1 MLIVSE
7 SKILASICRQSFF
20 QFFKHFWGTIVHEPL
35 VLNWHIEY
43 LCNELQIAAERVFAG
58 QPKLYDLV
66 INISPGTSKS
76 TICSQLFPAWV
87 WTRMGHA
94 QLIHI
99 SYAYAIAQKDSIAC
113 RDVVQSE
120 LYQQCFP
127 EVQLREDV
135 NTQGLFMNSLR
146 GYRLSAGTM
155 GAITGKHGHFLMVDD
170 PLNPEE
176 AFSDAELRNVN
187 RWMTNTLPT
196 RKVDKRT
203 TVTILIQQR
212 LHQADPSGEI
222 LDRSHGSAVKHIN
235 LPGELTDRVSPA
247 SLREKYVNGL
257 FDPQR
262 MPREVL
268 DQLRLD
274 IGEYAYAAQI
284 LQEPVPMGGGQFKV
298 EKFNIVPDLT
308 TPIVRWVR
316 SWDKAGTSKNQKG
329 SGSAAWTVGVLMG
342 MDKHNR
348 VWIADVIRERLGSFE
363 REKLI
368 QDTAADDGQDV
379 EIVIEIE
386 GGSGGKES
394 AEGTVTRLHGY
405 RIHVFAPTGDKEARS
420 YEYSSQV
427 SGGNVF
433 LLERH
438 WTKPFVE
445 EHRYFPNSKYKDQV
459 DAASSGYNRL
469 HRKRRKVGGIRA
481 LLMAPKGSI

>member
-1 MLIVSE
+1 MRLIVSE
-7 SKILASICRQSFF
+7 NKVLASICRQSFY

-43 LCNELQIAAERVFAG
+43 LCDELQAAAERVFAG

-66 INISPGTSKS
+66 INISPGSSKS

-99 SYAYAIAQKDSIAC
+99 SYAFAIALKDSIAC

-120 LYQQCFP
+120 LYQSCFP
-127 EVQLREDV
+127 EIQLREDV
-135 NTQGLFMNSLR
+135 NTQGLFMTTDR
-146 GYRLSAGTM
+146 GYRLSAGTL
-155 GAITGKHGHFLMVDD
+155 GSITGKHGHFLMVDD

-187 RWMTNTLPT
+187 RWMQTTLPT

-222 LDRSHGSAVKHIN
+222 LERSHGTGVKHIN
-235 LPGELTDRVSPA
+235 LPGEVTDAISPKE
-247 SLREKYVNGL
+247 LRDKYVDGL

-268 DQLRLD
+268 DQLRMD

-284 LQEPVPMGGGQFKV
+284 LQEPVPMGGGMFKV
-298 EKFNIVPDLT
+298 DKFNIVQDLAS
-308 TPIVRWVR
+308 PIVRWVR

-342 MDKHNR
+342 MDKHGR
-348 VWIADVIRERLGSFE
+348 VWVCDVIRERLGSFD
-363 REKLI
+363 REELI
-368 QDTAADDGQDV
+368 KKTAEEDGDDV
-379 EIVIEIE
+379 EIVLEIE

-405 RIHVFAPTGDKEARS
+405 RIFTYSPGSDKETRA
-420 YEYSSQV
+420 YQYSSQV
-427 SGGNVF
+427 TAGNVF
-433 LLERH
+433 LLDRH

-445 EHRYFPNSKYKDQV
+445 EHRYFPNSKFKDQV
-459 DAASSGYNRL
+459 DASSAGYNRL
-469 HRKRRKVGGIRA
+469 HKKKRRAGGIRA
-481 LLMAPKGSI
+481 LLAYKS